1 MFPGHPEYLQHFDYV
16 GFHRYSLTFCTIRR
30 QPLFVTQPVV
40 DLVLEQFLRTTREE
54 RFALF
59 AYCFMPDHVHLLV
72 GGTCETSNAKRFV
85 NRTKQYSGFY
95 FKQQHQHR
103 LWQRYPFERVL
114 RSNEATLIVARYIIE
129 NPVRAGLVR
138 DPREYPFLGSCV
150 YSLEEILNAVQD
162 EAAPDFDLAV
172 RLKPDAPTDVRS
184 G

>member
-16 GFHRYSLTFCTIRR
+16 GFHRYSLTFCTMGR

-40 DLVLEQFLRTTREE
+40 DLVLEQFLRSAGEE
-54 RFALF
+54 RFALI

-72 GGTCETSNAKRFV
+72 GGTCETSDGKRFIS
-85 NRTKQYSGFY
+85 RAKQYSGFY
-95 FKQQHQHR
+95 FKQRHQQR

-114 RSNEATLIVARYIIE
+114 RSNEATLIVARYILE
-129 NPVRAGLVR
+129 NPVRAGLVS

-150 YSLEEILNAVQD
+150 YSLDAILNAVQ
-162 EAAPDFDLAV
+162 EQVASEFDLAV
-172 RLKPDAPTDVRS
+172 RLKPDAPTHIRS